1 MIFVHGWGDFDTHE
15 NQANRHDD
23 MMLQLDQA
31 LSGFFGIVDAAGR
44 AGDVVVMT
52 TSEFGR
58 RVRDNGSGTDHGT
71 ASTSMLIGA
80 PVVGGRYGQAVDLSR
95 LDTRGN
101 PAHTVDFRFDVR
113 NGDRRLAGGRR
124 GRRPRRNLRAP
135 PGVLGTVP

>member
-1 MIFVHGWGDFDTHE
+1 MGSSTQPG
-15 NQANRHDD
+15 
-23 MMLQLDQA
+23 
-31 LSGFFGIVDAAGR
+31 GR
-44 AGDVVVMT
+44 AGDVVEMT

-101 PAHTVDFRFDVR
+101 PAHTVDFRSTYATVID
-113 NGDRRLAGGRR
+113 GWLEADAD
-124 GRRPRRNLRAP
+124 
-135 PGVLGTVP
+135 GVLGATYERLPVF